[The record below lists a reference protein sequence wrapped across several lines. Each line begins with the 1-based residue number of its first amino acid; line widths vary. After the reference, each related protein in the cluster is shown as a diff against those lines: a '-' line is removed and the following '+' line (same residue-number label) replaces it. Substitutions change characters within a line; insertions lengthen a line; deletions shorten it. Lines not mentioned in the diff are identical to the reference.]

1 VGGGFGGFRKIDELI
16 AVFPIDETEAAAAAS
31 YPIAPSRRV
40 LAIVRHQGKNR
51 LKRLHWRQQP
61 RQHPADGPDEP

>member
-1 VGGGFGGFRKIDELI
+1 MGGGFGGFRKIDELI
-16 AVFPIDETEAAAAAS
+16 AVFPIDETEAAVAAS